1 MNFES
6 FLSGVRKCVEE
17 TRSQLNASLQEKLVA
32 IDAVIRDHINKVF
45 KNKVRY
51 LGGIS
56 QFSDLLSLLLSI
68 VNKHCD
74 FIDVNEYSKNLIR
87 IFTEQF

>member
-17 TRSQLNASLQEKLVA
+17 TRSQLNVSLQEKLVA

-51 LGGIS
+51 LAYFAI
-56 QFSDLLSLLLSI
+56 
-68 VNKHCD
+68 
-74 FIDVNEYSKNLIR
+74 
-87 IFTEQF
+87 